1 MVREVAAMV
10 QERLGVSCEVIDL
23 RTILPWDR
31 DTVFESV
38 RKTGRCIVSH
48 EAPLTQGFGAE
59 LAASIQEKCFL
70 NLEAPVQR
78 ICGHDTPFPHIF
90 EPFYLPDKW
99 RCLEA
104 VKKVTNF

>member
-1 MVREVAAMV
+1 MP
-10 QERLGVSCEVIDL
+10 VSGTKTNLFVVLQVIDL
-23 RTILPWDR
+23 VSILPWDR
-31 DTVFESV
+31 ETVFKSV
-38 RKTGRCIVSH
+38 LKTGRVVVSH
-48 EAPLTQGFGAE
+48 EAPYTGGFGAE
-59 LAASIQEKCFL
+59 LAASIQESCFL